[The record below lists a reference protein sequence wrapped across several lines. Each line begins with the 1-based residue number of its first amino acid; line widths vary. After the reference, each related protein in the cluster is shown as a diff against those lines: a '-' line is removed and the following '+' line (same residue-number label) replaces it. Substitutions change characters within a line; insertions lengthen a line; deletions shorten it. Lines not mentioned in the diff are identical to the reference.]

1 MPRRRRIVVAFGG
14 NALIKKGQEGTQWEQ
29 VENAEE
35 TARMLLPLA
44 RDGHDLVLV
53 HGNGP
58 QVGNIL
64 IQVEEAVNKVPP
76 LSLDVCVAASEGSI
90 AYMLELALGNAFR
103 KERLRRQVVA
113 LVTEVIVDQD
123 DPGFRRPTK
132 PIGPFYTRFRA
143 DDLIHKQ
150 GWNMVEDA
158 GRGWRKVV
166 PSPRPLEV
174 VQMAVLRQAIEAG
187 HLVIAGGGGGIPVY
201 RTADGTLKGVE
212 AVIDK
217 DYTASLIAAG
227 IGADLLVILTGVD
240 QVSLNYGR
248 ADETRV
254 RRMTVSEARAH
265 LEGGQFPEGSMGP
278 KVRAGVEFVESSGH
292 EVLITSA
299 PRLAQ
304 AVRGRTGTRIV
315 PDGPVRARRRGPGA
329 GRAPGRATGGGTRRT
344 ARRAAAPA
352 EHVGGDH
359 DARTMQFDGRAQ
371 GDDQP

>member
-1 MPRRRRIVVAFGG
+1 MAPRRRIVVAFGG

-90 AYMLELALGNAFR
+90 AYMLEVALVNAFR
-103 KERLRRQVVA
+103 RERLRRHVVA

-143 DDLIHKQ
+143 DFLIHKQ

-174 VQMAVLRQAIEAG
+174 VQLPVLQQAIEAG

-201 RTADGTLKGVE
+201 RGEDGALKGVE

-217 DYTASLIAAG
+217 DYTASLIASG
-227 IGADLLVILTGVD
+227 IEADLLVILTGVD
-240 QVSLNYGR
+240 QVSLNFGR
-248 ADETRV
+248 SDETRV
-254 RRMTVSEARAH
+254 RRMSVTEARVH
-265 LEGGQFPEGSMGP
+265 LEAGQFPEGSMGP
-278 KVRAGVEFVESSGH
+278 KVRAGVEFVERSGR

-315 PDGPVRARRRGPGA
+315 PDSRARGRGPARDRGPG
-329 GRAPGRATGGGTRRT
+329 RAAGGGRRGT
-344 ARRAAAPA
+344 GRRAAAA
-352 EHVGGDH
+352 
-359 DARTMQFDGRAQ
+359 GRAAAAPAS
-371 GDDQP
+371 GTPRPGGRSDAHAEP